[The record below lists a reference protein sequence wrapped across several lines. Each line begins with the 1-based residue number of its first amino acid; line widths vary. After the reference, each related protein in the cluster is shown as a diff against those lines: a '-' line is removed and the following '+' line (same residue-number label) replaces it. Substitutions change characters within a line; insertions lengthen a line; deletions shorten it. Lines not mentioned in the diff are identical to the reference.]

1 MGEGVTDCFISGD
14 WLKSLLLI
22 YFRTGLI
29 PVLSMISGEAG
40 VLDAVDAAAFFSSS
54 FFSRVAFQ
62 EGLAAVVLGY
72 LALSVLSNL
81 ED

>member
-14 WLKSLLLI
+14 WLTSLSLI
-22 YFRTGLI
+22 NFRTGLI
-29 PVLSMISGEAG
+29 HVLSMISGEAG
-40 VLDAVDAAAFFSSS
+40 VFDAVDAAAFFSLS

-62 EGLAAVVLGY
+62 EGFAAVVLGY
-72 LALSVLSNL
+72 LVLSVLSSL